1 VLDTADPERVHKMRV
16 ATRRLRAALEVF
28 GAGLPRKRTRAALA
42 DVKMLAAALG
52 ERRDCDVLIE
62 LLGSLRRETQGERA
76 AIDQLLGELRDEQ
89 LEANKRLAKALRI
102 SRSTVSSVDCE
113 SLLGEGTRDRG
124 SRREDRS
131 REAARRIVAVRTDE
145 VYSLAPGALAGAD
158 ATALHDLRIAAKR
171 LRYVLELVGFCLGDV
186 AGEAETRM
194 RELQT
199 VIGDAHDCDVLL
211 ARLEHSQSKGM
222 RRLAARLSRR
232 ANDCSASSWCCGR
245 RSRRVGY
252 TNESL
257 PQRTIHRKTAPS
269 AHNGWSA

>member
-1 VLDTADPERVHKMRV
+1 MKAREIGALDAKI
-16 ATRRLRAALEVF
+16 
-28 GAGLPRKRTRAALA
+28 GLA
-42 DVKMLAAALG
+42 
-52 ERRDCDVLIE
+52 
-62 LLGSLRRETQGERA
+62 
-76 AIDQLLGELRDEQ
+76 
-89 LEANKRLAKALRI
+89 
-102 SRSTVSSVDCE
+102 
-113 SLLGEGTRDRG
+113 
-124 SRREDRS
+124 
-131 REAARRIVAVRTDE
+131 EAARRIVAVRTDE

-232 ANDCSASSWCCGR
+232 RQRLFGEFVVLWSTLET
-245 RSRRVGY
+245 SRLHERILAATNYSPQNGSVG
-252 TNESL
+252 
-257 PQRTIHRKTAPS
+257 A
-269 AHNGWSA
+269 